1 MKISEVLVV
10 KKFVQDDTETMNELF
25 GQPTIGGLI
34 KRKVDKRASG
44 PWLSLSLGTIS
55 LMHVSKK
62 IRNRGGFGHTL
73 TWEPCAL

>member
-1 MKISEVLVV
+1 MKISEVLVA
-10 KKFVQDDTETMNELF
+10 KKFIQDDTETMNELF
-25 GQPTIGGLI
+25 GQPYNRGLI